1 MSRLQ
6 IFPLLLQLDPIR
18 PNGPSYH
25 LRNLC
30 PLTALVLILLI
41 SPFSFAS
48 SRNQRIIGPRRKS
61 LLALPS
67 RRNRCA
73 TAAGTG
79 NSRKCIGHLGSA
91 RNRNASALRKREQ
104 KRVPH
109 DHLSPGLS
117 QTYRGEVGPSCPAIA
132 RIHAASSLAPSVLS
146 FCPGNPMSSV
156 SMAPRP
162 AARC

>member
-30 PLTALVLILLI
+30 PLTALDLILLI

-61 LLALPS
+61 FARLTVAAQSLRDS
-67 RRNRCA
+67 RRY
-73 TAAGTG
+73 
-79 NSRKCIGHLGSA
+79 RKFLLLYEC
-91 RNRNASALRKREQ
+91 
-104 KRVPH
+104 
-109 DHLSPGLS
+109 
-117 QTYRGEVGPSCPAIA
+117 VG
-132 RIHAASSLAPSVLS
+132 
-146 FCPGNPMSSV
+146 
-156 SMAPRP
+156 
-162 AARC
+162 

>member
-18 PNGPSYH
+18 PNGPSSYH

-30 PLTALVLILLI
+30 PLTALLTALVLILLI
-41 SPFSFAS
+41 SPFSFAC

-79 NSRKCIGHLGSA
+79 NFC
-91 RNRNASALRKREQ
+91 
-104 KRVPH
+104 
-109 DHLSPGLS
+109 
-117 QTYRGEVGPSCPAIA
+117 VG
-132 RIHAASSLAPSVLS
+132 
-146 FCPGNPMSSV
+146 
-156 SMAPRP
+156 
-162 AARC
+162 